1 MDKGRNEFFMQEA
14 FIQAKNALKHDEI
27 PVGAVVVLN
36 DEIVG
41 KGFNQ
46 SINKS
51 NPTGHAEIIAIQGAG
66 EKIKNY
72 RLVDCDLY
80 VTLEPCL
87 MCLGAILH
95 SRIRNV
101 YYAASDSKT
110 GVCGGLVD
118 LTTNKSLNHHCNFYE
133 GILSQ
138 ESKDLLQK
146 FFQVKRA
153 KKTAHKICTVF

>member
-1 MDKGRNEFFMQEA
+1 MEITINMNKIRNEFFMHEA
-14 FIQAKNALKHDEI
+14 FIQAENALKLDEI

-36 DEIVG
+36 DKIIGE
-41 KGFNQ
+41 GFNQ
-46 SINKS
+46 SINKF
-51 NPTGHAEIIAIQGAG
+51 NPTGHAEIIAIQTAG
-66 EKIKNY
+66 KNIKNY
-72 RLVDCDLY
+72 RLVNCDLY

-95 SRIRNV
+95 ARIRNV
-101 YYAASDSKT
+101 YYAANDPKT

-118 LTTNKSLNHHCNFYE
+118 LTTNKSLNHHCNFHK
-133 GILSQ
+133 GILGQ

-153 KKTAHKICTVF
+153 KKNRT